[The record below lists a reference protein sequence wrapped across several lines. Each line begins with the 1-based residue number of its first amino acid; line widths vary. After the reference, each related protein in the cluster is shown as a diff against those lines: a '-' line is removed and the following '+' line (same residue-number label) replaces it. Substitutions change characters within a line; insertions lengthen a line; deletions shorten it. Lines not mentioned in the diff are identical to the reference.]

1 MHVIVKNVSLTIV
14 LYTLDVIIWGSILG
28 FIYVLGHYLSNIF
41 LGSDYSLTTSYFK
54 GLVTYWVLDT
64 ILAKFRETYKMV
76 IEDTKEMENRK
87 DRKW

>member
-1 MHVIVKNVSLTIV
+1 MKDIMKTILLTIV
-14 LYTLDVIIWGSILG
+14 LYALDIIIWGSVIG

-64 ILAKFRETYKMV
+64 ILAKFRESYNAV
-76 IEDTKEMENRK
+76 IDFKRDEK
-87 DRKW
+87 

>member
-1 MHVIVKNVSLTIV
+1 MKGIMKNILLTIV
-14 LYTLDVIIWGSILG
+14 LYAVDVIIWGSVIG

-64 ILAKFRETYKMV
+64 ILAKFRETYRMV
-76 IEDTKEMENRK
+76 IEYEKYDK
-87 DRKW
+87 

>member
-1 MHVIVKNVSLTIV
+1 MKDIMKTILLTIV
-14 LYTLDVIIWGSILG
+14 LYALDIIIWGSVIG

-76 IEDTKEMENRK
+76 IEDAKEMENRK

>member
-1 MHVIVKNVSLTIV
+1 MNAIVKNIFLTIV
-14 LYTLDVIIWGSILG
+14 LYTLDVIIWGSVLG

-76 IEDTKEMENRK
+76 IENAKEMENRK

>member
-1 MHVIVKNVSLTIV
+1 MIIAMKIIILTIA

-28 FIYVLGHYLSNIF
+28 FIYVLGYYISNI
-41 LGSDYSLTTSYFK
+41 LLETDYSLTVSYFK

-76 IEDTKEMENRK
+76 IEYKRDEK
-87 DRKW
+87 

>member
-1 MHVIVKNVSLTIV
+1 MKDIMKTILLTIV
-14 LYTLDVIIWGSILG
+14 LYALDIIIWGSVIG

-76 IEDTKEMENRK
+76 IENAKEMENRK
-87 DRKW
+87 DK